1 MPCALRVSEG
11 SNGRSTCESRYA
23 KGDGGIEAGS
33 KPDQSG
39 IKGHAHCA
47 QENAAGTQK
56 VEITMSLSNTYDAAA
71 RVMHTPTP
79 PEIDPEAPPAP
90 NIDPDPPPAPDDDPG
105 GAPPGAPEGDPPA
118 TPPPVHALQRVR
130 H

>member
-1 MPCALRVSEG
+1 M
-11 SNGRSTCESRYA
+11 T
-23 KGDGGIEAGS
+23 
-33 KPDQSG
+33 
-39 IKGHAHCA
+39 
-47 QENAAGTQK
+47 
-56 VEITMSLSNTYDAAA
+56 LSNTYDPASG
-71 RVMHTPTP
+71 VMHTPTP

-118 TPPPVHALQRVR
+118 TPPPVHALQRAR